1 MKRISS
7 LIGAILISLCFE
19 VGVAVLIAHW
29 WGTAAAIAVIAI
41 ECVFVLWT
49 VYEIRHA
56 SDEPDNE

>member
-1 MKRISS
+1 M
-7 LIGAILISLCFE
+7 IGAILIFLCLE
-19 VGVAVLIAHW
+19 VGAVVLIAHW